1 MSLIDYF
8 AQMGGLMKDKNKDHK
23 KKTSQISERV
33 EQEEQKE
40 EESKE
45 PNLEVKNSRIED
57 DAPMQ
62 ITQIDDDDDN
72 ANFNMDKHMQTNRK
86 KKDPSLIME
95 STPHQG
101 RFDILNSSGVITAIA
116 NTSSRKKQ
124 DSGVRIHKSIS
135 PSRME
140 QSEKSEIRTRQGTR
154 EKDVP
159 EVYQD

>member
-1 MSLIDYF
+1 VPSMSLIDYF

-62 ITQIDDDDDN
+62 IT
-72 ANFNMDKHMQTNRK
+72 
-86 KKDPSLIME
+86 
-95 STPHQG
+95 
-101 RFDILNSSGVITAIA
+101 
-116 NTSSRKKQ
+116 
-124 DSGVRIHKSIS
+124 
-135 PSRME
+135 
-140 QSEKSEIRTRQGTR
+140 
-154 EKDVP
+154 
-159 EVYQD
+159 